1 MKNCLR
7 RNVPPGFKPF
17 LGTNEYKNH
26 KRFIIDEVISTN
38 TSKVISD
45 ISKLFDLLKI
55 TDGFTLSFHHH
66 LRNGDEVM
74 NMVLSEVKKRGI
86 KNITLAATG
95 IFANNDMIAQLII
108 DGNITNIYANYIN
121 GKTGKVISEGYLQ
134 GNLIMQTHGGRPRSI
149 EAGELKI
156 DVAFIATSIADKFG
170 NGNGL
175 LGKNACGVLGYTIAD
190 MLYAKKKVIVTDS
203 LVERVEY
210 CQIEAKY
217 IDYCL
222 VVESIGKQSGIVS
235 GTTKITK
242 DPIGLKIAR
251 DAAMFIEEAGL
262 INNGFSMQTGAGG
275 TSLAVASFVK
285 DIMKNNNI
293 KASFASGGIT
303 SYFVSMLKEG
313 LINNLYDVQ
322 CFDLDA
328 VASAKINEN
337 HKIISASK
345 YANPFDNPIVNN
357 LDFVILGATEID
369 LDFNVNVTTSSSG
382 LIMGG
387 SGGHSDT
394 AHGAKLTI
402 IVSPTMKARTPII
415 KDKVTVITTPGED
428 VDVLVTERGIAIN
441 PRRVDL
447 IEQFKNSKLK
457 IVSIKKLLEM
467 THKYTG
473 IPKNVEFEKRVVGV
487 VEYRDGSI
495 IDSIFQVRN
504 NYEL

>member
-1 MKNCLR
+1 MKNSLN
-7 RNVPPGFKPF
+7 RNVPLGLKPF
-17 LGTNEYKNH
+17 SGTNEYKN
-26 KRFIIDEVISTN
+26 RNRAVIKKVFSKN
-38 TSKVISD
+38 TAKLINN
-45 ISKLFDLLKI
+45 IEKLFDLLNV

-74 NMVLSEVKKRGI
+74 NMVLSEVKRRELKD
-86 KNITLAATG
+86 ITIAATG
-95 IFANNDMIAQLII
+95 IFANNDMIEKLII
-108 DGNITNIYANYIN
+108 DGNITNVYANYIT
-121 GKTGKVISEGYLQ
+121 GKTAKVISEGYLQ

-156 DVAFIATSIADKFG
+156 DVAFIATPTADKEG

-175 LGKNACGVLGYTIAD
+175 SGKNACGVLGYTISD
-190 MLYAKKKVIVTDS
+190 MFYAKKKVVVTDS
-203 LVERVEY
+203 LVDKVDY
-210 CQIEAKY
+210 IQIEAKY

-222 VVESIGKQSGIVS
+222 VVDSIGRQSGIVS

-242 DPIGLKIAR
+242 DPIGLKIAK
-251 DAAMFIEEAGL
+251 DAASFIEEAGL
-262 INNGFSMQTGAGG
+262 IKDGFSMQTGAGG

-285 DIMKNNNI
+285 DIMEKNNI
-293 KASFASGGIT
+293 KAKFASGGIT
-303 SYFVSMLKEG
+303 AYFVSMLEQG
-313 LINNLYDVQ
+313 LISNLYDVQ
-322 CFDLDA
+322 CFDLEA
-328 VASAKINEN
+328 VRSAKEN
-337 HKIISASK
+337 PSHKIMSASK
-345 YANPFDNPIVNN
+345 YANPYDDPIVNN

-369 LDFNVNVTTSSSG
+369 LNFNVNVTTSSTG

-415 KDKVTVITTPGED
+415 RKQVTVITTPGED

-441 PRRVDL
+441 PNRVDL

-457 IVSIKKLLEM
+457 IVSINELLEV

-473 IPKNVEFEKRVVGV
+473 VPKKVEFGEKIVGV

-495 IDSIFQVRN
+495 IDSIYQIRK
-504 NYEL
+504 